1 MNAREF
7 FYAVAQMREAQREY
21 FKTRDHN
28 VLRAARKWE
37 NTIDLEISRTKEVL
51 ENCG

>member
-7 FYAVAQMREAQREY
+7 FYAVAQMREAQKEY

-37 NTIDLEISRTKEVL
+37 NTIDLEIARTKAVL
-51 ENCG
+51 HAC